1 MQVLPRSR
9 ERSQRIRKIE
19 EREFAKGQAE
29 MYLDEGCAGRVP
41 RLYADSHFSF
51 HAFYERCRRYPDLQ
65 GSVLGIK
72 ESNVARYSAQYPAL
86 YPIRL
91 FVRMDM

>member
-1 MQVLPRSR
+1 MLPRSR
-9 ERSQRIRKIE
+9 ERSQRIKRIE

-29 MYLDEGCAGRVP
+29 MYLDEGCTGRVP

-65 GSVLGIK
+65 GTVLGIK
-72 ESNVARYSAQYPAL
+72 ESNVARYRAQYSAL
-86 YPIRL
+86 YPVRI
-91 FVRMDM
+91 FVCMDM

>member
-1 MQVLPRSR
+1 MRVLPRSR
-9 ERSQRIRKIE
+9 KRSQRIKKIE

-51 HAFYERCRRYPDLQ
+51 HTIHERRRRYPDLQ
-65 GSVLGIK
+65 GAVLGS
-72 ESNVARYSAQYPAL
+72 EEPNVARYRAQYSAL
-86 YPIRL
+86 YPVRI
-91 FVRMDM
+91 FVRMGM

>member
-1 MQVLPRSR
+1 MRVLPRSR
-9 ERSQRIRKIE
+9 ERSQRIKKIE

-41 RLYADSHFSF
+41 RLYADSHFLF
-51 HAFYERCRRYPDLQ
+51 HAFYARFRCCPDLE

-72 ESNVARYSAQYPAL
+72 ESNVARYRAQYPAL
-86 YPIRL
+86 YPIRF
-91 FVRMDM
+91 FVRMDI